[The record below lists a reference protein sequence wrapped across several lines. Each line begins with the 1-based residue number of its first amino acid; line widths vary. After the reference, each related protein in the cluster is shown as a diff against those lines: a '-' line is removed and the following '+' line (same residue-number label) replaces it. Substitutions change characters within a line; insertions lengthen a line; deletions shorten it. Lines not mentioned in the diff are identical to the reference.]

1 MSHTDLH
8 AKTEASVAKAQAASQ
23 KTYDKINKEG
33 PAKPTTENE
42 TQTLRDDPKFCVA
55 YKGSLTRSQIAERL
69 MPDGTT
75 GALRI
80 DGPCIPNAP
89 GAGGFLT
96 FLSDGAIILRT
107 GRKTEQTGSGASILS
122 VYTEGQV
129 QFHEGRSNLVYC
141 EGGPESQGQALNVKC
156 LGDYVERTVGATRYI
171 RAQKVVIE
179 ASEELM
185 LIGKSQVNIQAGGNG
200 GGTITLSAGTIEKVT
215 DNLKEVIT
223 GQKMTFGASED
234 QKMVFDPRANVV
246 INSPGHLNTNV
257 LGTYN
262 AKVGGLVDWKV
273 GGAYNMD
280 IGGLYSNKVAGA
292 ATISAGGTFIAAA
305 TGNSSITS
313 AGNVTLASVGT
324 ITQQSG
330 GDISITSA
338 IGGVNIDAKTD
349 VKIKGALIYLN

>member
-1 MSHTDLH
+1 MSHTDVH

-33 PAKPTTENE
+33 PAKPTEPDE

-107 GRKTEQTGSGASILS
+107 GKKTEQNGSGASILS
-122 VYTEGQV
+122 VYTEGQI
-129 QFHEGRSNLVYC
+129 QFHEGRSNFVYN

-156 LGDYVERTVGATRYI
+156 LGDYVEQTVGATRYI
-171 RAQKVVIE
+171 KAQKIVIE

-185 LIGKSQVNIQAGGNG
+185 LIGKSQVNIQAGSNG

-223 GQKMTFGASED
+223 GQKMTFGVSED

-257 LGTYN
+257 LGSHNT
-262 AKVGGLVDWKV
+262 KV
-273 GGAYNMD
+273 GGAYN
-280 IGGLYSNKVAGA
+280 INAGA
-292 ATISAGGTFIAAA
+292 TV
-305 TGNSSITS
+305 
-313 AGNVTLASVGT
+313 NVT
-324 ITQQSG
+324 
-330 GDISITSA
+330 A
-338 IGGVNIDAKTD
+338 IGIVNL
-349 VKIKGALIYLN
+349 KGALILLN